1 MAETLL
7 LIHLDEVL
15 NPAHHLKNQ
24 HVFGNNTKRMILKR
38 NALPVH
44 GILETLEPWFQ
55 AHRLT
60 RGIGNPEL
68 AATANPPPP
77 CCPPWLGVRTHHQKM
92 TVAARGMAERKTWA
106 QQLQQIARRR
116 QSFNREKRASIL

>member
-15 NPAHHLKNQ
+15 NPGHNLKNQ
-24 HVFGNNTKRMILKR
+24 HLFGDSTRRIIPKR

-44 GILETLEPWFQ
+44 GILEPLEPCFR

-60 RGIGNPEL
+60 HGARNLEL
-68 AATANPPPP
+68 AATAKPPRP
-77 CCPPWLGVRTHHQKM
+77 CCPRWLRARTHHQKM
-92 TVAARGMAERKTWA
+92 TVAARRMAELKTWA
-106 QQLQQIARRR
+106 QQL
-116 QSFNREKRASIL
+116 